1 MLVLRRHRLLP
12 RRNLDEGR
20 RNLDVDR
27 RHHLGVGLHLD
38 AVHPHRQGVARLR
51 LGDQEHLVVDHLGDP
66 CPAKAQ
72 MGYYLGVKLDE
83 GFPYPGRQQ
92 TGCCLGAEFR
102 GQQKVK
108 AQAQLDL
115 LLQELRESDLTKLV
129 KQPPLRARPLA

>member
-1 MLVLRRHRLLP
+1 
-12 RRNLDEGR
+12 
-20 RNLDVDR
+20 
-27 RHHLGVGLHLD
+27 
-38 AVHPHRQGVARLR
+38 
-51 LGDQEHLVVDHLGDP
+51 
-66 CPAKAQ
+66 

-115 LLQELRESDLTKLV
+115 LLQELRESELTELV
-129 KQPPLRARPLA
+129 KLLLLPGQPLA